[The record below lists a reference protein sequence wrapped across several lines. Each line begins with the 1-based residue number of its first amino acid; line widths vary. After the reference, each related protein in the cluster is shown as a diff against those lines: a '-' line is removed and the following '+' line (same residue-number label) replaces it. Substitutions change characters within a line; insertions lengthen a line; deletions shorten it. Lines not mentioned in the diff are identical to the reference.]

1 MGGSVSYTG
10 LPDGEQTRK
19 GVAAAGRAATRLGA
33 DPHEHVDP
41 FTHRLN
47 MSVLDWAK
55 VCKWKLEAVA
65 LVIATSIAI

>member
-10 LPDGEQTRK
+10 LPHREEMTR
-19 GVAAAGRAATRLGA
+19 ATAEERTAAGRGA

-47 MSVLDWAK
+47 MSALDWAK
-55 VCKWKLEAVA
+55 VREWKKVQ
-65 LVIATSIAI
+65 